1 MKKAELIQLIKEEI
15 KSSKILEEKNNKA
28 KNIINN
34 ISILFEKAKQDFK

>member
-1 MKKAELIQLIKEEI
+1 MKKSVLKQHIKEEI

-34 ISILFEKAKQDFK
+34 ISILFEKAKQDLY